1 MPSII
6 PAGRKNTT
14 KPVLRRTNLTAEKTA
29 LVNPSKLSNRAFLT
43 LDRRS
48 SSPELRIQHAEH
60 SDDHLNSTRTFS
72 SPHMSPSIGDHHDR
86 PTSPSSGVISPSRTT
101 SVART
106 QTKKVAKSVAKF
118 QQGVVIGKRPKASDY
133 EEVVA
138 ALLVRAM
145 FDYEGLVSTHD
156 AFPDLSLRRQWTL
169 RCWKQA
175 LKDADEQIEISERMM
190 SLVCNLSL
198 LSTLSSF
205 TTVLI

>member
-6 PAGRKNTT
+6 PAGRKKTT
-14 KPVLRRTNLTAEKTA
+14 KPVLRRTNLTAEQTA
-29 LVNPSKLSNRAFLT
+29 LANPSKLSNRAFLA

-60 SDDHLNSTRTFS
+60 DDHLNLTRTFS
-72 SPHMSPSIGDHHDR
+72 SPHMSPSSIGDHHDR

-118 QQGVVIGKRPKASDY
+118 QQGVVIGKRPKAADY

-190 SLVCNLSL
+190 TLVRNHSL